1 MCAIQSLFN
10 MGDAA
15 LSKKYCPPAPL
26 GQMPRSPVKSASFR
40 IQSMVAQ
47 LTLAS
52 MLATNF
58 AVIPASYASNLPDLG
73 DASDSLVT
81 EPQERAIGK
90 RVMLDVRGDRAYV
103 EDPELNAY
111 ITALGNRLVA
121 SARGATNDNRRDFE
135 FFILNDDSINA
146 FAILGG
152 FVGFHSGLILA
163 SRTESELAGV
173 MGHEIS
179 HVTQRHAA
187 RGAMGQRSGGIL
199 QLAALAAAILAA
211 RSGSTS
217 AGQATEAAIVGSQ
230 ALAIQN
236 QLDYTRDFEREADR
250 IGIQLMINAG
260 FDPQGMV
267 SFFDRLLRANRHNE
281 GKAPGYLRTHP
292 LTTERIADMKNRVDQ
307 LNNEGEKILRAY
319 AESTEYKFAQ
329 AKLRVMSL
337 GTNEAISFFRAAI
350 AEKTVLRNRA
360 DVYGLAMAL
369 SRARDFAAAEQE
381 LAAVRQ
387 SPEAHPWIE
396 NLSAEIQLQQGQFD
410 AAIATYRASIKRFPD
425 SRALALG
432 LIDAHFQAG
441 KIELALSLAN
451 ERLKRNPED
460 AKLHELAAKC
470 YERLGKKMAQH
481 RAIGESYYRR
491 GNLVGAVE
499 QLEIALKAK
508 DGDFYESSSTE
519 SRLREIKAE
528 FKNRVLLPGEKR
540 KDTDRDAD
548 RGRERMVPMIPSKRL
563 RQVGQSGHGG

>member
-1 MCAIQSLFN
+1 M
-10 MGDAA
+10 
-15 LSKKYCPPAPL
+15 SKEHYRPTRNNKIRLNLKKLVA
-26 GQMPRSPVKSASFR
+26 SAS
-40 IQSMVAQ
+40 IGA
-47 LTLAS
+47 
-52 MLATNF
+52 MLATSITC
-58 AVIPASYASNLPDLG
+58 VPASYAAGLPDLG
-73 DASDSLVT
+73 DASDLIVT

-90 RVMLDVRGDRAYV
+90 RIMLDVRGDRAFV
-103 EDPELNAY
+103 EDPELGEY
-111 ITALGNRLVA
+111 IASLGNRLVA
-121 SARGATNDNRRDFE
+121 ASRGATNDNRRDFE
-135 FFILNDDSINA
+135 FFILNDDTINA
-146 FAILGG
+146 FALLGG

-187 RGAMGQRSGGIL
+187 RGAMGQRTGGIM

-250 IGIQLMINAG
+250 IGIQVMMRAG
-260 FDPQGMV
+260 FDPEGMV
-267 SFFDRLLRANRHNE
+267 GFFDRLLRANRHNE

-292 LTTERIADMKNRVDQ
+292 LTTERIADMQNRIDQ
-307 LNNEGEKILRAY
+307 LRNDSEKSLRAFV
-319 AESTEYKFAQ
+319 ESPEYRMAQ

-337 GTNEAISFFRAAI
+337 SNNEAVTFFREAI
-350 AEKTVLRNRA
+350 AERTVLRNRA

-369 SRARDFAAAEQE
+369 ARVRDFPAAERE
-381 LAAVRQ
+381 LATIRN
-387 SPEAHPWIE
+387 SPSAHPWIE
-396 NLSAEIQLQQGQFD
+396 NLTAEIQLSQKQFD
-410 AAIATYRASIKRFPD
+410 GAIKTYRDGVKRFPD

-432 LIDAHFQAG
+432 LIEANFEAG
-441 KIELALSLAN
+441 KIDDALGLAN
-451 ERLKRNPED
+451 ERLKTIQDDP
-460 AKLHELAAKC
+460 KLHELAARC
-470 YERLGKKMAQH
+470 YERKGKKLAQH

-519 SRLREIKAE
+519 SRLRELKNE
-528 FKNRVLLPGEKR
+528 YKNRALLPGEKR
-540 KDTDRDAD
+540 TDTDRDVD
-548 RGRERMVPMIPSKRL
+548 RDRPNMATRHINTA
-563 RQVGQSGHGG
+563 H

>member
-1 MCAIQSLFN
+1 MLKNNCRSAPTEHSPRKTSLRR
-10 MGDAA
+10 AT
-15 LSKKYCPPAPL
+15 
-26 GQMPRSPVKSASFR
+26 RIKS
-40 IQSMVAQ
+40 ITAQ
-47 LTLAS
+47 FTLIS

-58 AVIPASYASNLPDLG
+58 TMVSTGYASSLPDLG
-73 DASDSLVT
+73 DVSDSLVT

-90 RVMLDVRGDRAYV
+90 RIMLDVRGDRAYV

-111 ITALGNRLVA
+111 IAALGNRLVTA
-121 SARGATNDNRRDFE
+121 ARGATNDNRRDFE
-135 FFILNDDSINA
+135 FFILNDDTINA
-146 FAILGG
+146 FALLGG

-250 IGIQLMINAG
+250 IGIQLMMNAG

-267 SFFDRLLRANRHNE
+267 GFFDRLLRANRHNE

-292 LTTERIADMKNRVDQ
+292 LTTERIADMQNRIDQ
-307 LNNEGEKILRAY
+307 LNNEGERALRAY
-319 AESTEYKFAQ
+319 VESPEYKMAQ
-329 AKLRVMSL
+329 AKLRIMSL
-337 GTNEAISFFRAAI
+337 GNNEAVTYFRAAI
-350 AEKTVLRNRA
+350 AERTVLRNRA

-369 SRARDFAAAEQE
+369 SRARDFAGAEQE
-381 LAAVRQ
+381 LSAIRL
-387 SPEAHPWIE
+387 SPATHPWIE
-396 NLSAEIQLQQGQFD
+396 NLSAEIQLQKGQYD
-410 AAIATYRASIKRFPD
+410 AAITTYQTAGKRFPD

-432 LIDAHFQAG
+432 LIDAHFQSG
-441 KIELALSLAN
+441 KIDVALGLAN
-451 ERLKRNPED
+451 ERLKRNPDD

-470 YERLGKKMAQH
+470 YERMGKKMAQH
-481 RAIGESYYRR
+481 RAIGEAYYRR

-519 SRLREIKAE
+519 SRLREMKAE
-528 FKNRVLLPGEKR
+528 YKNRALMPGEKR
-540 KDTDRDAD
+540 KDTDWEAD
-548 RGRERMVPMIPSKRL
+548 RDRERILPMMPSMPSKRI
-563 RQVGQSGHGG
+563 GNAG

>member
-1 MCAIQSLFN
+1 MLKNNCPSAPTENSPRKTSL
-10 MGDAA
+10 GRAT
-15 LSKKYCPPAPL
+15 
-26 GQMPRSPVKSASFR
+26 RIKS
-40 IQSMVAQ
+40 ITAQ
-47 LTLAS
+47 FTLIS

-58 AVIPASYASNLPDLG
+58 TMVSTGYASSLPDLG
-73 DASDSLVT
+73 DVSDSLVT

-90 RVMLDVRGDRAYV
+90 RIMLDVRGDRAYV

-111 ITALGNRLVA
+111 IAALGNRLVTA
-121 SARGATNDNRRDFE
+121 ARGATNDNRRDFE
-135 FFILNDDSINA
+135 FFILNDDTINA
-146 FAILGG
+146 FALLGG

-250 IGIQLMINAG
+250 IGIQLMMNAG

-267 SFFDRLLRANRHNE
+267 GFFDRLLRANRHNE

-292 LTTERIADMKNRVDQ
+292 LTTERIADMQNRIDQ
-307 LNNEGEKILRAY
+307 LNNEGERALRAY
-319 AESTEYKFAQ
+319 VESPEYKMAQ
-329 AKLRVMSL
+329 AKLRIMSL
-337 GTNEAISFFRAAI
+337 GNNEAVTYFRAAI
-350 AEKTVLRNRA
+350 AERTVLRNRA

-369 SRARDFAAAEQE
+369 SRARDFAGAEQE
-381 LAAVRQ
+381 LSAIRL
-387 SPEAHPWIE
+387 SPATHPWIE
-396 NLSAEIQLQQGQFD
+396 NLSAEIQLQKGQYD
-410 AAIATYRASIKRFPD
+410 AAVTTYQTAGKRFPD

-432 LIDAHFQAG
+432 LIDAHFQSG
-441 KIELALSLAN
+441 KIDVALGLAN
-451 ERLKRNPED
+451 ERLKRNPDD

-470 YERLGKKMAQH
+470 YERMGKKMAQH
-481 RAIGESYYRR
+481 RAIGEAYYRR

-519 SRLREIKAE
+519 SRLREMKAE
-528 FKNRVLLPGEKR
+528 YKNRALMPGEKR
-540 KDTDRDAD
+540 KDTDREAD
-548 RGRERMVPMIPSKRL
+548 RDRERISPMMPSK
-563 RQVGQSGHGG
+563 QIGNAG

>member
-1 MCAIQSLFN
+1 MLKNHCQFTPHQNASHQAVFPVRKQIAKLTII
-10 MGDAA
+10 A
-15 LSKKYCPPAPL
+15 L
-26 GQMPRSPVKSASFR
+26 
-40 IQSMVAQ
+40 
-47 LTLAS
+47 LAS
-52 MLATNF
+52 S
-58 AVIPASYASNLPDLG
+58 VSVVPSGHASGLPDLG
-73 DASDSLVT
+73 DASDAMVT

-90 RVMLDVRGDRAYV
+90 RIMLDVRGDRAFV
-103 EDPELNAY
+103 EDPELNEY
-111 ITALGNRLVA
+111 ITALGNRLTTA
-121 SARGATNDNRRDFE
+121 SRGSTNDNRREFE

-146 FAILGG
+146 FALLGG

-173 MGHEIS
+173 VGHEIS

-187 RGAMGQRSGGIL
+187 RGAMGQRTGGIM

-250 IGIQLMINAG
+250 IGIQIMLRAG

-267 SFFDRLLRANRHNE
+267 GFFDRLLRANRHNE
-281 GKAPGYLRTHP
+281 GRAPGYLRTHP
-292 LTTERIADMKNRVDQ
+292 LTTERIADMQSRIDSLSQ
-307 LNNEGEKILRAY
+307 EQTLRAY
-319 AESTEYKFAQ
+319 SESPEYKLAQ

-337 GTNEAISFFRAAI
+337 GNNEAITFFRAAI
-350 AEKTVLRNRA
+350 AERTVLRNRA

-369 SRARDFAAAEQE
+369 ARARDFAAAERE
-381 LAAVRQ
+381 LTAIRTQPA
-387 SPEAHPWIE
+387 PHPWLE
-396 NLSAEIQLQQGQFD
+396 NLAAEIQLNQSQFD
-410 AAIATYRASIKRFPD
+410 AAINTYRAAAKRFPD

-441 KIELALSLAN
+441 KIDAALDLAN
-451 ERLKRNPED
+451 ERLKTIQDDP
-460 AKLHELAAKC
+460 KLHELAAKC
-470 YERLGKKMAQH
+470 YERKGKKMAQH
-481 RAIGESYYRR
+481 RAIGEAYYRR

-519 SRLREIKAE
+519 SRLRELKAE
-528 FKNRVLLPGEKR
+528 YKNRALLPGEKR
-540 KDTDRDAD
+540 KDSDRDIE
-548 RGRERMVPMIPSKRL
+548 RERHATVAK
-563 RQVGQSGHGG
+563 

>member
-1 MCAIQSLFN
+1 MLKNNCPSAPTENSPRKTSL
-10 MGDAA
+10 GRAT
-15 LSKKYCPPAPL
+15 
-26 GQMPRSPVKSASFR
+26 RIKS
-40 IQSMVAQ
+40 ITAQ
-47 LTLAS
+47 FTLIS

-58 AVIPASYASNLPDLG
+58 TMVSTGYASSLPDLG
-73 DASDSLVT
+73 DVSDSLVT

-90 RVMLDVRGDRAYV
+90 RIMLDVRGDRAYV

-111 ITALGNRLVA
+111 IAALGNRLVTA
-121 SARGATNDNRRDFE
+121 ARGATNDNRRDFE
-135 FFILNDDSINA
+135 FFILNDDTINA
-146 FAILGG
+146 FALLGG

-250 IGIQLMINAG
+250 IGIQLMMNAG

-267 SFFDRLLRANRHNE
+267 GFFDRLLRANRHNE

-292 LTTERIADMKNRVDQ
+292 LTTERIADMQNRIDQ
-307 LNNEGEKILRAY
+307 LNNEGERALRAY
-319 AESTEYKFAQ
+319 VESPEYKMAQ
-329 AKLRVMSL
+329 AKLRIMSL
-337 GTNEAISFFRAAI
+337 GNNEAVTYFRAAI
-350 AEKTVLRNRA
+350 AERTVLRNRA

-369 SRARDFAAAEQE
+369 SRARDFAGAEQE
-381 LAAVRQ
+381 LSAIRL
-387 SPEAHPWIE
+387 SPATHPWIE
-396 NLSAEIQLQQGQFD
+396 NLSAEIQLQKGQYD
-410 AAIATYRASIKRFPD
+410 AAITTYQTAGKRFPD

-432 LIDAHFQAG
+432 LIDAHFQSG
-441 KIELALSLAN
+441 KIDVALGLAN
-451 ERLKRNPED
+451 ERLKRNPDD

-470 YERLGKKMAQH
+470 YERMGKKMAQH
-481 RAIGESYYRR
+481 RAIGEAYYRR

-519 SRLREIKAE
+519 SRLREMKAE
-528 FKNRVLLPGEKR
+528 YKNRALMPGEKR
-540 KDTDRDAD
+540 KDTDREAD
-548 RGRERMVPMIPSKRL
+548 RDRERISPMMPSK
-563 RQVGQSGHGG
+563 QIGNAG